1 MRILRGSFSS
11 VLLTIFESH
20 CIYSRIITLHSSFF
34 PIKSTDKFDK
44 QFPVILSLIQ
54 SRYLFVSSFACSIFP
69 SIKNIGIYFKQRLL
83 TRSLSFVFEVI
94 VIFPIYG
101 QFEAIRKPDSRRIVC
116 KNYVFISS
124 NLLFYKN

>member
-69 SIKNIGIYFKQRLL
+69 SIKNIGIYFKQRFL
-83 TRSLSFVFEVI
+83 TRSLI

-101 QFEAIRKPDSRRIVC
+101 QFEAIRKSDCRRIVC
-116 KNYVFISS
+116 KTYVFISS